1 MACRDGLPYEEA
13 LKAITINAA
22 DIIGVGDRVGSLERG
37 KDADI
42 RILSGDPL
50 ELKTKVEKVII
61 NGELAWSR

>member
-1 MACRDGLPYEEA
+1 MCSSDLEA
-13 LKAITINAA
+13 IKAITINSAE
-22 DIIGVGDRVGSLERG
+22 IIGISDRVGSLERG

-61 NGELAWSR
+61 DGEMVYSR

>member
-1 MACRDGLPYEEA
+1 LSRRAPYEEA
-13 LKAITINAA
+13 LKAITINPAK
-22 DIIGVGDRVGSLERG
+22 IIGVGERVGSLEKG

-61 NGELAWSR
+61 DGELVWSR